1 MIAALRPAGLFL
13 FAFILFSSISYAAGT
28 ASDAARPDRSAP
40 PPALATSQGSAF
52 AVAAASE
59 STDLPLFSRGETTAA
74 SPFLNDPDPVS
85 TTLSILT
92 SLALIVGMIV
102 AVTWVLQKRHGLS
115 GTACG
120 RTLGILPIDG
130 RRFIYI
136 VDIMGRI
143 LVLGV
148 TEHHISML
156 CEITD
161 RALID
166 SLRIQPGGA
175 PTVPGLDK
183 VFAFLKRSAV
193 KPASENTS
201 APEEPSDVSF
211 ADHTR
216 KAQERIRK
224 MEDMILRRPDS
235 DDDGRP

>member
-1 MIAALRPAGLFL
+1 MASPGAA
-13 FAFILFSSISYAAGT
+13 SGT
-28 ASDAARPDRSAP
+28 ARPTP
-40 PPALATSQGSAF
+40 PGPSPTYTASQGSLF
-52 AVAAASE
+52 PGIAASE
-59 STDLPLFSRGETTAA
+59 STDLPLFPREEATAS
-74 SPFLNDPDPVS
+74 SPFLDAPDPIT
-85 TTLSILT
+85 TTLSLLT
-92 SLALIVGMIV
+92 SLALVVGMIF
-102 AVTWVLQKRHGLS
+102 AVTWFLRKRHGLS

-136 VDIMGRI
+136 VDVMGRI

-183 VFAFLKRSAV
+183 VFA
-193 KPASENTS
+193 
-201 APEEPSDVSF
+201 
-211 ADHTR
+211 
-216 KAQERIRK
+216 
-224 MEDMILRRPDS
+224 
-235 DDDGRP
+235 

>member
-1 MIAALRPAGLFL
+1 MAAPE
-13 FAFILFSSISYAAGT
+13 AASG
-28 ASDAARPDRSAP
+28 AARPARPGLAASI
-40 PPALATSQGSAF
+40 PAFQGSPIAE
-52 AVAAASE
+52 AASE
-59 STDLPLFSRGETTAA
+59 ATDLPLFSPAGTTAS
-74 SPFLNDPDPVS
+74 SPLLNAPDPIS
-85 TTLSILT
+85 TTFSILT
-92 SLALIVGMIV
+92 SLALVVGMIFT
-102 AVTWVLQKRHGLS
+102 VTWLLQKRHGLS

-136 VDIMGRI
+136 IDVMGRI

-183 VFAFLKRSAV
+183 VFAFLKRNAV
-193 KPASENTS
+193 KPASEAEYT
-201 APEEPSDVSF
+201 PDEPSDVSF

-235 DDDGRP
+235 DDTRS